1 MYLCPE
7 TPLTIGQAFNT
18 STNYRNNEAYKM
30 LGRLQ
35 RDENLFYYEHR
46 DPDIT
51 SNDWI
56 NKGDRIR
63 QAIQM
68 ITVEELSGVG

>member
-1 MYLCPE
+1 MP
-7 TPLTIGQAFNT
+7 
-18 STNYRNNEAYKM
+18 
-30 LGRLQ
+30 GRRQ
-35 RDENLFYYEHR
+35 QDENLFYYEHR
-46 DPDIT
+46 DPEIT

>member
-1 MYLCPE
+1 M
-7 TPLTIGQAFNT
+7 A
-18 STNYRNNEAYKM
+18 
-30 LGRLQ
+30 GRLQ

-46 DPDIT
+46 DLEIT